1 MDTKV
6 FAYFAAVEKHR
17 NFSRA
22 AQELYLSPQGLNAAM
37 KRLEGELGVS
47 LFEVRRGA
55 VELTEH
61 GECFS
66 RHISLVNEQLA
77 CMREELNAISARD
90 SNSIRLGCA
99 LGVLGYLGEGVI
111 ASFNEQHDDVRV
123 VVEEEL
129 PDYSCERNMAE
140 GKYDFALI
148 TNPVECLGF
157 ATDSLCEDYQFCWVN
172 RDDELASHD
181 ELTLADLAGRTIVT
195 VGEGY
200 KGTSRFLELCSQFGV
215 FPRVVYA
222 SEMMGVY
229 ESVRTGKA
237 VGLSCR
243 NHVERAPS
251 SSVVGLPLKCLSWG
265 FSICYRRDRVLSYS
279 DHLFLAYMREC
290 RRTYV

>member
-77 CMREELNAISARD
+77 CMREELHAISARD

-99 LGVLGYLGEGVI
+99 LGVLG
-111 ASFNEQHDDVRV
+111 
-123 VVEEEL
+123 
-129 PDYSCERNMAE
+129 
-140 GKYDFALI
+140 
-148 TNPVECLGF
+148 
-157 ATDSLCEDYQFCWVN
+157 
-172 RDDELASHD
+172 
-181 ELTLADLAGRTIVT
+181 
-195 VGEGY
+195 
-200 KGTSRFLELCSQFGV
+200 
-215 FPRVVYA
+215 
-222 SEMMGVY
+222 
-229 ESVRTGKA
+229 
-237 VGLSCR
+237 
-243 NHVERAPS
+243 
-251 SSVVGLPLKCLSWG
+251 
-265 FSICYRRDRVLSYS
+265 
-279 DHLFLAYMREC
+279 
-290 RRTYV
+290 